1 MYYSKEGIY
10 IEYTFAKWNRNI
22 YSTLYMNEENNRVPA
37 TYSRYMYMRLIE
49 EVRNASN
56 KTRIKLSKQ

>member
-1 MYYSKEGIY
+1 
-10 IEYTFAKWNRNI
+10 
-22 YSTLYMNEENNRVPA
+22 MNEENNRVPA